1 MGIFGRSK
9 AAAAVKQ
16 AEEPPVEPI
25 EQPPDQHP
33 SEQPSTGKAS
43 EPAYTVD
50 DWDADSYALMAEGAD
65 PVQCPTCGFTGFFG
79 PRALD
84 NKKFR
89 ECRFCGFYQE
99 VDQPPGRH
107 RPVTH
112 DCEEWPEAG
121 GAPYIWWIPADER
134 FYECNFC
141 GQRAVVSSTNAF
153 QRGVGVQPP
162 SDDPT
167 HPWWQVPQDKSY
179 SYYYSYWEQWPCT
192 KGRIIF

>member
-1 MGIFGRSK
+1 MERTK
-9 AAAAVKQ
+9 NRPTEKKLAKLKYT
-16 AEEPPVEPI
+16 I
-25 EQPPDQHP
+25 EQW
-33 SEQPSTGKAS
+33 
-43 EPAYTVD
+43 D
-50 DWDADSYALMAEGAD
+50 DDSYALMAEGAD
-65 PVQCPTCGFTGFFG
+65 PVHCPSCGFTGFYE

-99 VDQPPGRH
+99 ADEPVGRR
-107 RPVTH
+107 RPVVH

-121 GAPYIWWIPADER
+121 GAAYIWWIPADER

-141 GQRAVVSSTNAF
+141 GQRAVVEKTNAF
-153 QRGVGVQPP
+153 QRSVEITPP
-162 SDDPT
+162 ADDPT

-179 SYYYSYWEQWPCT
+179 SYYREYWEEWPCT